1 MSSSLSKVLIT
12 GATGFIGSAV
22 VDELVNHQAFSPC
35 AAIRRLDHCLP
46 VAIDVTKVGE
56 LAHDTDW
63 GLALLGVDVVVH
75 LAARVHLMSHKAI
88 DPLAEYRRVN
98 VEGSLN
104 LARQAVKAGVQRFVF
119 ISSIKVNGESTS
131 LGQAFAVENVPNPQD
146 PYGIS
151 KLEAEQ
157 GLINISNKVGME
169 VVIIRPPLVYGPGVK
184 ANFLTMMRWLQKG
197 LPLPFGA
204 IHNRRSL
211 TALDNLV
218 DLIVTCLDHPAAA
231 NRTFMVSDD
240 EDISTT
246 ELLRRT
252 SKALGKPAY
261 LVPVPESLLQ
271 IGAKLL
277 GKQSIIPRLFG
288 NLQVD
293 ISHTK
298 QILDWTPLINVDDG
312 LRKTAEWY
320 LSRR

>member
-1 MSSSLSKVLIT
+1 MT
-12 GATGFIGSAV
+12 GATGFLGQALVRQLVSDQRFVPRAASRREWEERLDGTETV
-22 VDELVNHQAFSPC
+22 QVDEKG
-35 AAIRRLDHCLP
+35 
-46 VAIDVTKVGE
+46 T
-56 LAHDTDW
+56 DTDW
-63 GLALLGVDVVVH
+63 LKALVDVECVIH
-75 LAARVHLMSHKAI
+75 LAARVHEKQATTI
-88 DPLAEYRRVN
+88 DALAEFRRVN
-98 VEGSLN
+98 VQETLN
-104 LARQAVKAGVQRFVF
+104 LARQAAAGGVQRFVF
-119 ISSIKVNGESTS
+119 LSSIKVNGESTS
-131 LGQAFAVENVPNPQD
+131 SGQAFAVENVPKPQD
-146 PYGIS
+146 PYAIS

-157 GLINISNKVGME
+157 GLIDISNQVAME

-184 ANFLTMMRWLQKG
+184 ANFLTIMRWLQKG

-320 LSRR
+320 LSQR

>member
-1 MSSSLSKVLIT
+1 MKVLVT
-12 GATGFIGSAV
+12 GATGFLGQA
-22 VDELVNHQAFSPC
+22 LVRQLVSNQRFVPR
-35 AAIRRLDHCLP
+35 AASRREWKERLDGTETVQVHEKG
-46 VAIDVTKVGE
+46 T
-56 LAHDTDW
+56 DTDW
-63 GLALLGVDVVVH
+63 LKALVDVECVIH
-75 LAARVHLMSHKAI
+75 LAARVHVMQETAT
-88 DPLAEYRRVN
+88 DALAEFRRVN
-98 VEGSLN
+98 VQETLN
-104 LARQAVKAGVQRFVF
+104 LARQAAAGGVHRFVF

-131 LGQAFAVENVPNPQD
+131 SGQAFDIENVPKPQD

-157 GLINISNKVGME
+157 GLIDISNQAGME

-184 ANFLTMMRWLQKG
+184 ANFLAMMRWLQKG

-211 TALDNLV
+211 AALDNLV

-231 NRTFMVSDD
+231 NQTFMVSDD

-271 IGAKLL
+271 IGVKLL
-277 GKQSIIPRLFG
+277 GKQGIIPRLFG

-298 QILDWTPLINVDDG
+298 QILDWTPPINVDDG

-320 LSRR
+320 LSQR

>member
-1 MSSSLSKVLIT
+1 MKVLVT
-12 GATGFIGSAV
+12 GATGFLGKA
-22 VDELVNHQAFSPC
+22 LVRQLVSDQRFDPR
-35 AAIRRLDHCLP
+35 AASRREWKERLDGTET
-46 VAIDVTKVGE
+46 VQVEEIGT
-56 LAHDTDW
+56 DTDW
-63 GLALLGVDVVVH
+63 LKALADVECVVH
-75 LAARVHLMSHKAI
+75 LAGRVHETQETTTDALV
-88 DPLAEYRRVN
+88 EFRRVN
-98 VEGSLN
+98 VEETLN
-104 LARQAVKAGVQRFVF
+104 LARQAAEGGVPRFVF

-131 LGQAFAVENVPNPQD
+131 LGQAFAVENVPTPQA

-157 GLINISNKVGME
+157 GLINISNQVGME

-184 ANFLTMMRWLQKG
+184 ANFLAMMRWLQKG
-197 LPLPFGA
+197 LPLPLGA
-204 IHNRRSL
+204 IYNRRSL
-211 TALDNLV
+211 AALDNLV
-218 DLIVTCLDHPAAA
+218 DLIVTSLEHPAAA

-298 QILDWTPLINVDDG
+298 QILDWAPPINVDDG

-320 LSRR
+320 LSQR

>member
-1 MSSSLSKVLIT
+1 M
-12 GATGFIGSAV
+12 
-22 VDELVNHQAFSPC
+22 
-35 AAIRRLDHCLP
+35 
-46 VAIDVTKVGE
+46 
-56 LAHDTDW
+56 
-63 GLALLGVDVVVH
+63 
-75 LAARVHLMSHKAI
+75 
-88 DPLAEYRRVN
+88 LAESMRLQETTTDALVEFRRVN
-98 VEGSLN
+98 VEETLN
-104 LARQAVKAGVQRFVF
+104 LARQAAAAGVHRFVF

-157 GLINISNKVGME
+157 GLIDISNQVGME

-184 ANFLTMMRWLQKG
+184 ANFLAMMRWLQKG
-197 LPLPFGA
+197 LPLPLGA
-204 IHNRRSL
+204 IYNRRSL
-211 TALDNLV
+211 AALDNLV

-277 GKQSIIPRLFG
+277 GKQGIIPRLFG

-298 QILDWTPLINVDDG
+298 QILDWTPPINVDDG

-320 LSRR
+320 LSQR

>member
-1 MSSSLSKVLIT
+1 MWYILLAS
-12 GATGFIGSAV
+12 
-22 VDELVNHQAFSPC
+22 
-35 AAIRRLDHCLP
+35 RRSE
-46 VAIDVTKVGE
+46 TT
-56 LAHDTDW
+56 TDAW
-63 GLALLGVDVVVH
+63 LNSEG
-75 LAARVHLMSHKAI
+75 
-88 DPLAEYRRVN
+88 N
-98 VEGSLN
+98 VEETLN
-104 LARQAVKAGVQRFVF
+104 LALQAAAVGVRRFVF

-157 GLINISNKVGME
+157 GLINISNQVGME

-184 ANFLTMMRWLQKG
+184 ANFLAMMRWLQKG
-197 LPLPFGA
+197 LPLPLGA
-204 IHNRRSL
+204 IYNRRSL
-211 TALDNLV
+211 AALDNLV

-277 GKQSIIPRLFG
+277 GKQGIIPRLFG

-298 QILDWTPLINVDDG
+298 QILDWTPPINVDDG
-312 LRKTAEWY
+312 LRKTAEWF

>member
-1 MSSSLSKVLIT
+1 MKVLVT
-12 GATGFIGSAV
+12 GATGFLGKALVRQLVSDQRFDPRAASRREWKERLDGTETV
-22 VDELVNHQAFSPC
+22 QVDE
-35 AAIRRLDHCLP
+35 IG
-46 VAIDVTKVGE
+46 T
-56 LAHDTDW
+56 DTDW
-63 GLALLGVDVVVH
+63 LKALVDVECVVH
-75 LAARVHLMSHKAI
+75 LAGRAHETQETTTDALV
-88 DPLAEYRRVN
+88 EFRRVN
-98 VEGSLN
+98 VEETLN
-104 LARQAVKAGVQRFVF
+104 LALQAAEGGVRRFVF

-184 ANFLTMMRWLQKG
+184 ANFLAMMRWLQKG
-197 LPLPFGA
+197 VPLPLGA

-211 TALDNLV
+211 AALDNLV

-277 GKQSIIPRLFG
+277 GKQGIIPRLFG

-298 QILDWTPLINVDDG
+298 QILDWTPPINVDDG

-320 LSRR
+320 LSQR